1 MTEDEL
7 ISTPELAESGI
18 TVRKLRAWMRRKRNV
33 CPHFRLNGHTRRI
46 PHALFIGWLAKN
58 SKVERR
64 S

>member
-7 ISTPELAESGI
+7 IATPELAESGI
-18 TVRKLRAWMRRKRNV
+18 TVRKLRAWMRRTRNV

-46 PHALFIGWLAKN
+46 PRALFIKWLAQN

>member
-7 ISTPELAESGI
+7 IATPELAESGI

-46 PHALFIGWLAKN
+46 PRALFIGWLAKN
-58 SKVERR
+58 SKVERQ

>member
-1 MTEDEL
+1 MREEE
-7 ISTPELAESGI
+7 IVAIPELAESGV
-18 TVRKLRAWMRRKRNV
+18 TVYQLRAWMRRTRNV

-46 PHALFIGWLAKN
+46 PRALFIKWLAQN